1 MLLVT
6 SLNRTGFHQYGKRM
20 LQTLNDVCKLPVRV
34 YSEDDLT
41 TELKGLSGKIDLRS
55 LHDVPGW
62 KEFARD
68 SRHIEPQSYIF
79 DARRFCHKVYAQLDA
94 FESKHRYVVWLD
106 ADVVVK
112 KKFGEKF
119 IKDLLDGEMCAFL
132 GRAQSYT
139 ETGFIAFDTH
149 HPDFKEFKKR
159 YREWYDKRYLYMLPY
174 WIDCLAFDASK
185 HELSQKNLTPN
196 AQGMM
201 DVFSQ
206 SHLKEYFDHDKG
218 LRKHR
223 RGNEPVLQTA

>member
-6 SLNRTGFHQYGKRM
+6 SLGKEGYHQYGKKM
-20 LQTLNDVCKLPVRV
+20 LQTLKNACKLPVRV
-34 YSEDDLT
+34 YTEDDLT
-41 TELKGLSGKIDLRS
+41 IPGVDVLS

-68 SRHIEPQSYIF
+68 SAHIEPQSYIF
-79 DARRFCHKVYAQLDA
+79 DARKFCHKVYAQLDA
-94 FESKHRYVVWLD
+94 FESRHRYVVWLD
-106 ADVVVK
+106 ADVVAK

-119 IKDLLDGEMCAFL
+119 IKNLLDGEMCAFL
-132 GRAQSYT
+132 GRQHSYT
-139 ETGFIAFDTH
+139 ETGFIVFDTH
-149 HPDFKEFKKR
+149 HPDFPEFKKR

-174 WIDCLAFDASK
+174 WIDCMAFDASK

-206 SHLKEYFDHDKG
+206 SDLKEYFDHDKG
-218 LRKHR
+218 MRKHR
-223 RGNEPVLQTA
+223 RPKEPMMNVNREAS